1 MNDEEGDYEFIL
13 LEDAWSVYKPV
24 VFNVASQNLPAVDD
38 TYIAYQLDTAIAN
51 YIMTDLNPIVERVKQ
66 TGDHNKTGVAL
77 VRAKRYKEA
86 KAEFAK
92 VNSVAAMNN
101 IANIYTIEQDYDN
114 AMKMY
119 QKVLAQDP
127 SNKNAQTGLENLKNK
142 LGM

>member
-1 MNDEEGDYEFIL
+1 
-13 LEDAWSVYKPV
+13 
-24 VFNVASQNLPAVDD
+24 
-38 TYIAYQLDTAIAN
+38 
-51 YIMTDLNPIVERVKQ
+51 MTDLNPIVERVKQ

-86 KAEFAK
+86 KSEFAK